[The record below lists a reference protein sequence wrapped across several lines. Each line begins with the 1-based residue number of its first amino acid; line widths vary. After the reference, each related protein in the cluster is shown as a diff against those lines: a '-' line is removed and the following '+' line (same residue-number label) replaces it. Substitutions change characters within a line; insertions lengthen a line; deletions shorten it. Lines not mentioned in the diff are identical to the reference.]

1 MIRQTPLRP
10 QDVKVIAENPIV
22 SPMFRLL
29 LLRQGT
35 TTGFY
40 TDEGL
45 ETLDGVQKIK
55 ADEPIIITHA
65 QQLYADGTWSTWQNF
80 VFNKK
85 IVQPFKQIFREI
97 YIPTPDEA
105 EQNESL
111 RYSGYQIQVKQAA
124 AALRSRGWS
133 ADYEGGAA
141 QGILSPRYLC

>member
-1 MIRQTPLRP
+1 M
-10 QDVKVIAENPIV
+10 IAENPIV

-40 TDEGL
+40 TNEGL
-45 ETLDGVQKIK
+45 ETLDGIQKMK
-55 ADEPIIITHA
+55 ADEPITIIHA

-97 YIPTPDEA
+97 YIPTPDE
-105 EQNESL
+105 S
-111 RYSGYQIQVKQAA
+111 
-124 AALRSRGWS
+124 
-133 ADYEGGAA
+133 
-141 QGILSPRYLC
+141 

>member
-1 MIRQTPLRP
+1 MLKQYLQKIKKHPDYLKYCHYGQEWTKQRKRARTIMEDMMIRQIPLRL

-55 ADEPIIITHA
+55 ADEPITITHA
-65 QQLYADGTWSTWQNF
+65 QQLYADGTWSACNTSSSTRRLYNLS
-80 VFNKK
+80 N
-85 IVQPFKQIFREI
+85 
-97 YIPTPDEA
+97 
-105 EQNESL
+105 
-111 RYSGYQIQVKQAA
+111 RYSVR
-124 AALRSRGWS
+124 LH
-133 ADYEGGAA
+133 
-141 QGILSPRYLC
+141 PNT